1 MKASNEK
8 QKTMIVGG
16 LFVVMVAVGAF
27 QFMGSSPAPAAKKDP
42 APEAEV
48 EAEPTVN
55 TDDARAVDPRYAVQ
69 LPTRDPF
76 LPQMGALAGNSAPAA
91 TDAQPVTPNGA
102 PTEPELPAP
111 PMPSLPNYASA
122 PNSMAGEL
130 PPMDPNQMAQL
141 PAPGGNNSNS
151 GMNPE
156 ANDRGIASYRVSG
169 VVTGARAVA
178 ILVDGNGKQ
187 RMVKV
192 GDSFEGRKVVSIK
205 NGEVIL
211 EEGSSSS
218 TKTKLVMDR
227 DVES

>member
-1 MKASNEK
+1 MKASNDK
-8 QKTMIVGG
+8 QKMMVVGG

-27 QFMGSSPAPAAKKDP
+27 QFMGSSPAPAPKK
-42 APEAEV
+42 EEV
-48 EAEPTVN
+48 KEEGTGVEPTVN
-55 TDDARAVDPRYAVQ
+55 TDNARAVDPRYAVQ

-76 LPQMGALAGNSAPAA
+76 EPQMGALATNKTPAA
-91 TDAQPVTPNGA
+91 DAQPLTPTA
-102 PTEPELPAP
+102 PVEPELPAP
-111 PMPSLPNYASA
+111 PMPELPNYAAA
-122 PNSMAGEL
+122 PPSMSGNL
-130 PPMDPNQMAQL
+130 SPMDPNQMGQL

-169 VVTGARAVA
+169 VVTGPRAVA

-192 GDSFEGRKVVSIK
+192 GDSFEGRKVLSIK